1 MANPLTHRQKAKI
14 HEDEASVFDAL
25 AKAKRQEG
33 NTARQALDS
42 NSTEAQRLAVIALY
56 DKALYYCQM
65 GESHAV
71 QQADET
77 AAADAAGEPA

>member
-33 NTARQALDS
+33 NAAKQLLDS
-42 NSTEAQRLAVIALY
+42 NSTEPQRLAVIALY
-56 DKALYYCQM
+56 DKALYYCQLS
-65 GESHAV
+65 ESHTV
-71 QQADET
+71 QQADEN
-77 AAADAAGEPA
+77 AAADLAGEP